1 MRNLWLLMAG
11 VLLTLYSCKTAVNT
25 GFSEIK
31 EGIYYKIESF
41 GGHERK
47 VESGD
52 MVLFTSSV
60 FQGDEKGW
68 SPSIE
73 SVIQC
78 DTEAKGLK
86 GLLNRFEKEDSIS
99 VRIAPRM
106 LGYDFGTR
114 LDTSL
119 GYGSLRLR
127 IKEIYSAAQWNSE
140 LEAVSELKRQIEGKS
155 IAEFL
160 AADQAEPSFEFIDGM
175 YLRKLERGAKGPVPS
190 QTEVMVIYDCYL
202 LDGTLIYSQGTDP
215 DAQLMYGR
223 ALKGTLIPGMEK
235 IVLDMDLNDV
245 IEVVMP
251 SEFAYGKK
259 GVKQVGIE
267 PWTPLRFIIRLQ
279 FGEKV
284 PA

>member
-1 MRNLWLLMAG
+1 
-11 VLLTLYSCKTAVNT
+11 
-25 GFSEIK
+25 
-31 EGIYYKIESF
+31 
-41 GGHERK
+41 
-47 VESGD
+47 
-52 MVLFTSSV
+52 MV
-60 FQGDEKGW
+60 
-68 SPSIE
+68 
-73 SVIQC
+73 
-78 DTEAKGLK
+78 
-86 GLLNRFEKEDSIS
+86 
-99 VRIAPRM
+99 
-106 LGYDFGTR
+106 GYDFGTR

-155 IAEFL
+155 VAEFL